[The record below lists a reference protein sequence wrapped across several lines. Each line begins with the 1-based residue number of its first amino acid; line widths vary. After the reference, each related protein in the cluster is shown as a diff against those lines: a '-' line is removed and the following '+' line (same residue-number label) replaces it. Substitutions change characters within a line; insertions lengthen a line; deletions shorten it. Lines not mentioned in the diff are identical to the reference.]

1 MQMTLNAFMKSERYL
16 HHQENP
22 DTYKNGYRERKA
34 RCFGKEMVF
43 TIDVSGLQSGSYFV
57 RITSDK
63 GSATGKFLK
72 E

>member
-1 MQMTLNAFMKSERYL
+1 
-16 HHQENP
+16 
-22 DTYKNGYRERKA
+22 
-34 RCFGKEMVF
+34 MVF
-43 TIDVSGLQSGSYFV
+43 IIDVSGLESGSYFV

>member
-1 MQMTLNAFMKSERYL
+1 LTITAKQDVVISSLSIYNTLGQLVQVST
-16 HHQENP
+16 NP
-22 DTYKNGYRERKA
+22 NE
-34 RCFGKEMVF
+34 

-57 RITSDK
+57 RVTSDK